1 MSYQYVNTKV
11 FHLTGEVL
19 LFRLRLSSDC
29 EGGADPEEILYL
41 RDRKKR
47 GIEKFLNDHRVDI
60 FFFCII
66 LCCRE
71 TLIYSEWQ
79 LLIPWKQRF
88 PIFDTLETAFPYIF
102 FERVMRS
109 KPRAARLA
117 EQAFRCSAVRPIAHG
132 IHVRGY
138 AFNYRTV

>member
-47 GIEKFLNDHRVDI
+47 GTEKFLNDHRVDI

-88 PIFDTLETAFPYIF
+88 PIYSLSAQCAQS
-102 FERVMRS
+102 RVLRGLQS
-109 KPRAARLA
+109 KPSAAQHCDPPEALRK
-117 EQAFRCSAVRPIAHG
+117 H
-132 IHVRGY
+132 
-138 AFNYRTV
+138 

>member
-29 EGGADPEEILYL
+29 EGGADPEEVLYL
-41 RDRKKR
+41 LDREKR
-47 GIEKFLNDHRVDI
+47 GTEKFLNDHRVDI

-71 TLIYSEWQ
+71 TLIYS
-79 LLIPWKQRF
+79 
-88 PIFDTLETAFPYIF
+88 
-102 FERVMRS
+102 
-109 KPRAARLA
+109 
-117 EQAFRCSAVRPIAHG
+117 
-132 IHVRGY
+132 
-138 AFNYRTV
+138 